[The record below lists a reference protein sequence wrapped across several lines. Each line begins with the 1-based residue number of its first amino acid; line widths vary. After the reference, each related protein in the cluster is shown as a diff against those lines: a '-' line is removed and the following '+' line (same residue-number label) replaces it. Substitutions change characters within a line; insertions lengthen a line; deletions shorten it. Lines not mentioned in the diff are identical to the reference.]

1 MTLTNII
8 VDLGGIA
15 DHGGLIDIISMF
27 TI

>member
-15 DHGGLIDIISMF
+15 DHGSLIDIISMF